1 MEDMVIQSVTSSMS
15 TVHIIDLV
23 TIGLCT
29 VPPFFIF
36 LIFTIIYFNVVDKAH
51 KDDEEYYVNHGL
63 SRFCLGGIFFLF
75 GLILFDIITEFVSAY
90 STMFIN
96 PDLAELVDPKILEFV
111 HRSLIF
117 NGIGKNFKSVPTHIL
132 INFTI
137 VCTALYTSTEGAI
150 ASLKT
155 LKLEEGLAVELL
167 SVNRRI
173 LSIMF
178 VLWCYLA
185 VVATLYTFLIGS
197 GEVKFDLLNIDISVG
212 LTLVILFLAE
222 RSPSLLKDKS
232 TRAKVVRCADNVTNK
247 HVSINAINNTEFEP
261 IIDGEVVA
269 DHVSDEQ
276 VSAISSI
283 VPASNGEL

>member
-1 MEDMVIQSVTSSMS
+1 MVISSVTSSMS
-15 TVHIIDLV
+15 TVHIIDLI

-29 VPPFFIF
+29 VPVFFIF

-96 PDLAELVDPKILEFV
+96 PDLAELVDPIVLEFLNQ
-111 HRSLIF
+111 SLIF
-117 NGIGKNFKSVPTHIL
+117 NGIGKNFKSVPTNIL

-155 LKLEEGLAVELL
+155 LKLEEGLAVELPA
-167 SVNRRI
+167 VKRRR

-197 GEVKFDLLNIDISVG
+197 DEVKFDLLNIYVSVG

-232 TRAKVVRCADNVTNK
+232 TRAKVVRCTDNVTNK
-247 HVSINAINNTEFEP
+247 HVSINPLNNTEFEP